1 MIYLDK
7 RDFAKTKDSF
17 LYYKSDHT
25 CGYELPNLTG
35 EIVLSQNKEII
46 ELCEKKGYE
55 TKTLSS
61 LLNLDDSL
69 GLYEIYSYYFE
80 GKLLSDTD
88 MLEIIF
94 RGLLLDSS
102 FCYCLK
108 IGVTF
113 CWFTVE
119 KKQFRKLG
127 LMQFSEVVSKYSVGK
142 FMKRLRFNIAKS
154 GINLN
159 RIKFLVWSKDDLGAE
174 FENYILK
181 YDCLCD
187 FFGRIEGLR
196 GFSCENVM
204 KLLSKDISHKYIPNA
219 ERFIDCLNDSFSGLG
234 LYEKDGVLFSR
245 NTYYKDYS
253 SCTSSM
259 FNSSNCEYGIII
271 DCEGKT
277 GSDGSLNNGLREL
290 GGLIYCKYNNTLLN
304 IDNFY
309 CDEILLKDTLLKV
322 LENYHEFKKD
332 KVINV
337 LIYGTGDIVMLKS
350 SLNNIG
356 TKFTTKRLLSSLK
369 FQDCRGYIENYLRR
383 NRIKVDG
390 KGTLGNIAR
399 AIGVLP
405 IYPKHNPIN
414 DARTLFNILA
424 RILQDSESFVI

>member
-35 EIVLSQNKEII
+35 ELVLSQNKEII
-46 ELCEKKGYE
+46 ELSRKKGYE

-61 LLNLDDSL
+61 ILNLDDSL

-80 GKLLSDTD
+80 GKLLSDID

-94 RGLLLDSS
+94 NGLLLDSS
-102 FCYCLK
+102 YCYCLK

-127 LMQFSEVVSKYSVGK
+127 TLQFSEVISKYAVGK

-159 RIKFLVWSKDDLGAE
+159 RIKFLVWDKYDMGAE

-181 YDCLCD
+181 YDCLVD
-187 FFGRIEGLR
+187 FFGRIDGLR

-204 KLLSKDISHKYIPNA
+204 KLLSRDITHKFIPNA

-234 LYEKDGVLFSR
+234 IYEKDGVLYSR

-253 SCTSSM
+253 SCTSSV
-259 FNSSNCEYGIII
+259 FNSSHCDYGIII

-277 GSDGSLNNGLREL
+277 GMDGSLNNGLREL
-290 GGLIYCKYNNTLLN
+290 GGLIYCRYDNVLLN

-309 CDEILLKDTLLKV
+309 CDEILLEETLLKV
-322 LENYHEFKKD
+322 LENYREFKKGSSID
-332 KVINV
+332 V
-337 LIYGTGDIVMLKS
+337 LLYGSADIIMLKS
-350 SLNNIG
+350 SLNNLKG
-356 TKFTTKRLLSSLK
+356 KFSTRKFLSCFK
-369 FQDCRGYIENYLRR
+369 FYDCRSYIDKYLKDNKITIEN
-383 NRIKVDG
+383 KS
-390 KGTLGNIAR
+390 TLGNIAKSL
-399 AIGVLP
+399 GVLP

-424 RILQDSESFVI
+424 KILQDSESFVI